1 MDLWVFIMHFGLKFS
16 APVLILLLKLFQLW
30 ESFQLALL
38 YIWHNT
44 HHFVCVCVCVTLP
57 YFLALEV
64 VPSSSCKFLAPG
76 IKSAIFPRRSSSFF
90 GRMVLE
96 TKAWMLGVLAATGV
110 SLFLGPT
117 SCQSKDVCILT
128 CVYISVYISIYR
140 YVRIYF
146 CKYFYK

>member
-1 MDLWVFIMHFGLKFS
+1 M
-16 APVLILLLKLFQLW
+16 
-30 ESFQLALL
+30 
-38 YIWHNT
+38 
-44 HHFVCVCVCVTLP
+44 CVCVCVTLP